1 MSFSFKIMLKN
12 GKTSNAP
19 WLFSFFFFFLL
30 FSGRLKHIQTLSN
43 LVLYM
48 SIKLAF
54 YSQGDLQDL
63 AKWVKKWHK

>member
-1 MSFSFKIMLKN
+1 MIVFL
-12 GKTSNAP
+12 
-19 WLFSFFFFFLL
+19 FFFFLL